1 MATLRVPVK
10 PAMLQWAMDR
20 ARKEPADLEHRFG
33 RLAEWMS
40 GDIQPTLK
48 QLEGFARAT
57 HAPLGYFFLN
67 KPPHE
72 PVPIPDFRT
81 IAGRGVGRPS
91 PELLDTI
98 HDCQRRQ
105 EWYQRYAR
113 SSGLEPVAFAG
124 TAQLSDD
131 PNTIAGR
138 MRERLRFSVAERASF
153 PTWEMAL
160 KQFRQ
165 QAEDAGVLVMAS
177 GIVASNTQRP
187 LDPDEF
193 RGFALADDLAPLVFV
208 NGKDTKSA
216 QMFTLAH
223 ELAHLWL
230 GQSALSDVGP
240 RTVPTQKVEVWC
252 NAVAAELLVP
262 LDELTAAFDAS
273 NEFERETQRMAR
285 RFKVSTL
292 VVLRRLHDAGLL
304 GRDAFEAAYDAEL
317 ARLRSVG
324 GSSGGDFYRTTL
336 SRVGQRFAKAVAAST
351 LEGRSTFTE
360 AFGLLGFNNMKTFRE
375 LSAQVGIE
383 F

>member
-1 MATLRVPVK
+1 MLR
-10 PAMLQWAMDR
+10 WALDR
-20 ARKEPADLEHRFG
+20 ARKDPADLEHRFG
-33 RLAEWMS
+33 TLDQWLA
-40 GDIQPTLK
+40 GDAQPTLK

-57 HAPLGYFFLN
+57 HAPLGYFFLAT
-67 KPPHE
+67 PPEE

-81 IAGRGVGRPS
+81 VAGRGVGRPS

-113 SSGLEPVAFAG
+113 STGMEPVAFAG
-124 TAQLSDD
+124 SAALADD
-131 PNTIAGR
+131 PAAIAGR
-138 MRERLRFSVAERASF
+138 MRELLRFSVAERASV

-160 KQFRQ
+160 RQFRQ
-165 QAEDAGVLVMAS
+165 QAQDAGVLVMAS

-193 RGFALADDLAPLVFV
+193 RGFALADGLAPLVFV

-230 GQSALSDVGP
+230 GQSALSDAGP
-240 RTVPTQKVEVWC
+240 RTVPTQRTEAWC

-262 LDELTAAFDAS
+262 LDEIAAAFDPA
-273 NEFERETQRMAR
+273 NDLERETQRMAR

-292 VVLRRLHDAGLL
+292 VVMRRLLDAGFL
-304 GRDAFEAAYDAEL
+304 GQGAFEAAYDAEIG
-317 ARLRSVG
+317 RLRRVG
-324 GSSGGDFYRTTL
+324 SSSGGDFYRTTL
-336 SRVGQRFAKAVAAST
+336 ARVGERFARAVAVST

-375 LSAQVGIE
+375 LSAQVGVE